1 MKERKKL
8 LCSFEEEKYY
18 KQEKKYVQ
26 VPSLY
31 INDKIHL
38 KAFRVY
44 YALRLLFN
52 KRKVYQM
59 YIQNS
64 CKL

>member
-18 KQEKKYVQ
+18 KQEKKYLQ

-31 INDKIHL
+31 IHDKIHL

-52 KRKVYQM
+52 KRKVY
-59 YIQNS
+59 
-64 CKL
+64 